1 MKKVK
6 RIPIILAAFVF
17 LAGVVGALAVGS
29 APDGQEWV
37 GLTAGV
43 SGQPASVKDKDEVVY
58 ARLSENGIVKG
69 IYVVNHFTLLSGGV
83 ITDHGDYTAAVNLT
97 DLQPVALADGTVTVQ
112 TDSENFYYQ
121 GYIIGDVLPW
131 LYSIEYFLDGEPAGT
146 EELAGK
152 SGRLEIRMKSAKN
165 TAVNDVFF
173 NNYMQQIT
181 IALDGDKCAD
191 IAADGASAA
200 NAGRDRMFVFT
211 VLPKQNADIVITANV
226 RDFEMAG
233 IDIAAMPFSMSFDL
247 PDMRNIRGNLG
258 LLVGAIAELRD
269 GIGALNDGAYE
280 LADGSAMLRQGAFE
294 FYDGLSQLSE
304 NSLLISDAS
313 EQINSAL
320 ALIAAALTD
329 SEDIPD
335 IGMLTRLPDVLDL
348 LTGALRQVFDAM
360 KQLEESYKPAYD
372 ALDSAVSAIPG
383 YQIGEPQ
390 TGSLYSK
397 ADDDERELL
406 DRLIENY
413 MAAQAVKEVY
423 SQAKPVLASVT
434 VTLDSLSAM
443 IDSTAEMLGG
453 ISALIGGALSDYDII
468 GQLGELTEGLSEL
481 SRNYAVFH
489 SGLVTFMLGVSEAA
503 AGYSELYEGITGLGR
518 GAEGVARGIGEV
530 YGGTT
535 LLADEVSDIPAM
547 VDTMIDDIASSYSGA
562 GFEPVSFTSDKN
574 SDTGFVQFV
583 FKTDG
588 ISIPPEVAA
597 PSEAVQ
603 LNFWDRLMKLF
614 GK

>member
-1 MKKVK
+1 MKRSK
-6 RIPIILAAFVF
+6 RFMIILIAFAF
-17 LAGVVGALAVGS
+17 ITGAVGILTEGS
-29 APDGQEWV
+29 ATDGPE
-37 GLTAGV
+37 GAPSGV
-43 SGQPASVKDKDEVVY
+43 TGQAAAIKSKDEVVY
-58 ARLSENGIVKG
+58 ARLYENVNVKG
-69 IYVVNHFTLLSGGV
+69 IYVVNHFELLSGGV
-83 ITDHGDYTAAVNLT
+83 ITDHGDYTSVVNLT
-97 DLQPVALADGTVTVQ
+97 DLQQVTLAEGTVTVQ
-112 TDSENFYYQ
+112 TDSDNFYYQ
-121 GYIIGDVLPW
+121 GYLAGYDLPW
-131 LYSIEYFLDGEPAGT
+131 LYRIEYFIDGAPVRPED
-146 EELAGK
+146 LAGK
-152 SGRLEIRMKSAKN
+152 SGKLEIRVKSAKN
-165 TAVNDVFF
+165 TAVNDVYFDS
-173 NNYMQQIT
+173 YMQQIT
-181 IALDGDKCAD
+181 ITLDGDKCAD
-191 IAADGASAA
+191 IVADGATAA
-200 NAGRDRMFVFT
+200 NAGRNRMLVFT
-211 VLPKQNADIVITANV
+211 VLPKKYADIAVTATV

-233 IDIAAMPFSMSFDL
+233 IEIAAMPFSMSFDT
-247 PDMRNIRGNLG
+247 PGIGNVSGDLG
-258 LLVGAIAELRD
+258 LLVGAIAALRD

-335 IGMLTRLPDVLDL
+335 ISMLTRLPDVLDL

-372 ALDSAVSAIPG
+372 ALDSAISAIPV

-434 VTLDSLSAM
+434 ATLDSLSAM
-443 IDSTAEMLGG
+443 IDSSAEMLGG

-489 SGLVTFMLGVSEAA
+489 SGLVTFMQGVSEAA

-562 GFEPVSFTSDKN
+562 GFEPVSFASDKN

-588 ISIPPEVAA
+588 ISIPPEVDA